1 MSLLKPPL
9 GVVRAQPNKLASFYT
24 DADKDEIQRLMM
36 QQAHVW
42 QKLKVTR
49 GLPRETAFR
58 HELHSIKA
66 SLRRYK
72 QASRGRWVL
81 DVVHTLEL
89 AMAIHD
95 PKQLYNTSATLGI
108 HAEGRSRALEHFD
121 AVMNTPL
128 EVTEETL
135 QTLPRR
141 VATAE
146 HLAQIPGRA
155 DIDDAIAYLRE
166 SAPGA
171 DHATV
176 LLLRLHNRIAPEL
189 SRHHLEPLGP
199 SISMLD

>member
-1 MSLLKPPL
+1 MPIDVSPVNGPKTGHLGDEVKFDSSMLLRGRRWP
-9 GVVRAQPNKLASFYT
+9 
-24 DADKDEIQRLMM
+24 DEIQRLMM

-171 DHATV
+171 DHATDG
-176 LLLRLHNRIAPEL
+176 LTGSAWGDWANYTASPLRAR
-189 SRHHLEPLGP
+189 
-199 SISMLD
+199 